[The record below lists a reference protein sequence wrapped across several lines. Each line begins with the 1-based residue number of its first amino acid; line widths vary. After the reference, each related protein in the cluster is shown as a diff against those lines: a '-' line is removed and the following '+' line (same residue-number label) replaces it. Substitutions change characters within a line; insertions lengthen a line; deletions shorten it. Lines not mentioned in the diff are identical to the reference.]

1 VRLCA
6 ANVTV
11 YILAPPDPPLHFVP
25 PLGNNRTYVVY
36 LKEPYPEVDPVGSVV
51 FQPSVR
57 DVDNASAV
65 FRFQL
70 NCTDND
76 YLVVDPNTGNALDDP
91 LYYCRSRVALAIA
104 RGLTDLWSC
113 LLVLF
118 LWPPYG
124 IGQAIIFLSC
134 SLFFLSFFF
143 FFIFIAD
150 SQRSEIGCLPYFH
163 DPPSLK

>member
-1 VRLCA
+1 MSPGGSYGQRSGDKEGTKSAISVNRCRWVRLRA

-70 NCTDND
+70 NCTDNE
-76 YLVVDPNTGNALDDP
+76 YLAIDPNTG
-91 LYYCRSRVALAIA
+91 
-104 RGLTDLWSC
+104 
-113 LLVLF
+113 
-118 LWPPYG
+118 
-124 IGQAIIFLSC
+124 
-134 SLFFLSFFF
+134 
-143 FFIFIAD
+143 
-150 SQRSEIGCLPYFH
+150 
-163 DPPSLK
+163 